1 MTNQRRQLSFAKGH
15 GTGNDF
21 IILPDPGARTDLLP
35 GLIRALCDRH
45 RGIGADGVLRVAR
58 AGDLV
63 DRGVLGGL
71 PDGVAAGDWFMD
83 YRNADGTTA
92 EMCGN
97 GVRVFAHWLRSS
109 GTVEGD
115 AVRVGTRA
123 GLRQVRIENC
133 SGTSAE
139 ITVEMGVP
147 EVTGVSTCTV
157 SEQRFAGI
165 GVDMGN
171 PHLACVLPG
180 LDPAALAALPV
191 DRSFDLDPEFFPA
204 GANVEILTELTDGR
218 VHMRVH
224 ERGAGE
230 TLSCGTGTVAAAVAA
245 LADAGEV
252 TGEVTVVVP
261 GGEITVVIRED
272 GSTLTGPSSIVA
284 EGTIDRDALVVAGA
298 GG

>member
-1 MTNQRRQLSFAKGH
+1 MTNQRRPLSFAKGH

-21 IILPDPGARTDLLP
+21 IILPDHEVGVDLSP
-35 GLIRALCDRH
+35 GLVRVLCDRR
-45 RGIGADGVLRVAR
+45 RGLGGDGVLRVAR
-58 AGDLV
+58 TADLV
-63 DRGVLGGL
+63 SAGVLDRV
-71 PDGVAAGDWFMD
+71 PDGVSEEDWFMD

-97 GVRVFAHWLRSS
+97 GVRVFAHWLVSS
-109 GTVEGD
+109 GTVTGD
-115 AVRVGTRA
+115 TVRVGTRA
-123 GLRQVRIENC
+123 GLRGVRIDRC
-133 SGTSAE
+133 TGSAAE

-157 SEQRFAGI
+157 SGQRFGGL
-165 GVDMGN
+165 GVDTGN

-180 LDPAALAALPV
+180 LEPAALAELPV
-191 DRSFDLDPEFFPA
+191 DRPFTLDPEFFPA

-245 LADAGEV
+245 LADAGEI
-252 TGEVTVVVP
+252 TGEVTVTVP
-261 GGEITVVIRED
+261 GGEITVVVRED
-272 GSTLTGPSSIVA
+272 GSTLTGPSLIVA
-284 EGTIDRDALVVAGA
+284 EGTVDLNALPLSG
-298 GG
+298 

>member
-1 MTNQRRQLSFAKGH
+1 MTNQRRQLIFAKGH

-21 IILPDPGARTDLLP
+21 IILPDPEVRIDLSP
-35 GLIRALCDRH
+35 DLIRALCDRH
-45 RGIGADGVLRVAR
+45 RGVGGDGVLRVSR

-63 DRGVLGGL
+63 ASGVLEEL
-71 PDGVAAGDWFMD
+71 PGGVAAGDWFMD

-109 GTVEGD
+109 GATD
-115 AVRVGTRA
+115 SDTVRVGTRA
-123 GLRQVRIENC
+123 GLRTVRINDC
-133 SGTSAE
+133 VGTSAE
-139 ITVEMGVP
+139 ITVEMGLP
-147 EVTGVSTCTV
+147 EVTGVSTCAV
-157 SEQRFAGI
+157 SDQRFAGI

-180 LDPAALAALPV
+180 LSAGELAELPV
-191 DRSFDLDPEFFPA
+191 DRPFTLDPEFFPE
-204 GANVEILTELTDGR
+204 GANIEILTELVDGR

-261 GGEITVVIRED
+261 GGELTVVIRED
-272 GSTLTGPSSIVA
+272 GATLTGPSLIVA
-284 EGTIDRDALVVAGA
+284 EGTIDGDALLADRSVG
-298 GG
+298 